1 MTLDQARDWCAEQGV
16 TILQNHE
23 TGLLTLSLFGSD
35 VSVSEPL
42 SDDSLEAWQ
51 ATFCRLASKL
61 RLRAELKERS
71 RAHIQAKRARSSPGL
86 RAPSDPGLDAAGEA
100 GFGAPN
106 GSGRNARSA

>member
-42 SDDSLEAWQ
+42 ADDSLEAWQ
-51 ATFCRLASKL
+51 ASFCRLASKL

-71 RAHIQAKRARSSPGL
+71 RAHIRAKQARSSPGL
-86 RAPSDPGLDAAGEA
+86 VAPGGAGA
-100 GFGAPN
+100 GAPPRAGPG
-106 GSGRNARSA
+106 GSAESA